1 MVDAIAATAA
11 SSLRPQDKLMQ
22 QAKELEGVFL
32 NLLLKESFGSL
43 DARSGFGGGFAEE
56 TWRSIQA
63 EQMASAMSE
72 AGGIGLAEQ
81 IHAQLTA
88 SQSAFAPQFA
98 TGAYAATG
106 AKVQ

>member
-1 MVDAIAATAA
+1 MIGSATSALPA
-11 SSLRPQDKLMQ
+11 GAPGDKLMQ
-22 QAKELEGVFL
+22 QAKELEGIFL

-56 TWRSIQA
+56 TWRSMQA
-63 EQMASAMSE
+63 EQMADAMAE

-81 IHAQLTA
+81 IYTQLTA
-88 SQSAFAPQFA
+88 TQSAIAPQLA

-106 AKVQ
+106 ANVQ